1 MPLQIEIAAR
11 RAFPKSTL
19 VAMHQLRARAFRERR
34 GWDVSVLGGMEIDG
48 FDAIEPHYMLLREE
62 DGMLCG
68 CWRLLPT
75 DGPYMLK
82 DVFAELL
89 GGRPAPNDA
98 QVWELSRFVMEGD
111 GAAGFGFSAHTLQS
125 IREVVEFGHRQ
136 GIAQYVTVTTTAVE
150 RMLRQAGLVLR
161 RFAPPRQ
168 VGVEMAVALSV
179 EVAASLQALRQH

>member
-19 VAMHQLRARAFRERR
+19 VAMHQLRARAFR

>member
-1 MPLQIEIAAR
+1 MPLQVEIASR

-19 VAMHQLRARAFRERR
+19 VAMHQMRARAFRERR

-48 FDAIEPHYMLLREE
+48 FDAIEPHYMLLRAE
-62 DGMLCG
+62 DGVLCG

-89 GGRPAPNDA
+89 GGQPAPNDP

-111 GAAGFGFSAHTLQS
+111 GASGFGFSADTLQS
-125 IREVVEFGHRQ
+125 IHEVVRFGQQH

-150 RMLRQAGLVLR
+150 RLLRQAGLVLR

-168 VGVEMAVALSV
+168 VGVEMAVALAV
-179 EVAASLQALRQH
+179 DVAASLQALRQH